1 VAEFFTDEQIN
12 ACIDEPKPLPLELA
26 DLTPPLRNTRAGH
39 KEAQYDITG
48 TAGTD
53 YRVIV
58 RQSVHNL
65 FDFSI
70 ILAHLSK
77 TTNQVFRLRRYNEK
91 SHEHTNQVERDRFY
105 GFHVH
110 TATQRYQERGLKE
123 DGFAEPTDRYSDLAG
138 ALDCLIADCAFIQPA
153 GRPARLF

>member
-1 VAEFFTDEQIN
+1 VAEFFTDEQIK
-12 ACIDEPKPLPLELA
+12 AYIGEQKPLPVELA
-26 DLTPPLRNTRAGH
+26 ALTPPLRNTRAGH
-39 KEAQYDITG
+39 KEAQYDVTG
-48 TAGTD
+48 TSGTD
-53 YRVIV
+53 YRVII

-77 TTNQVFRLRRYNEK
+77 TTNQVFRLRRYNGK
-91 SHEHTNQVERDRFY
+91 SHEHTNQIERDRFY
-105 GFHVH
+105 GFHMH

-138 ALDCLIADCAFIQPA
+138 ALDCLIADCGFIQPA
-153 GRPARLF
+153 DRPARLF